1 MPYETDLRVP
11 LLVRGPGIEPNT
23 SSANVVTNV
32 DLAPTILDMAGIPD
46 ASFEGNKLSFTKT
59 SSWFRAPKR
68 ERRNDIFTNRHSRFG
83 ARTQTRTI

>member
-1 MPYETDLRVP
+1 MLQFFSRMPYETDLRVP

-46 ASFEGNKLSFTKT
+46 TSFEGNKLFVIKYMLLLLKLS
-59 SSWFRAPKR
+59 
-68 ERRNDIFTNRHSRFG
+68 H
-83 ARTQTRTI
+83 